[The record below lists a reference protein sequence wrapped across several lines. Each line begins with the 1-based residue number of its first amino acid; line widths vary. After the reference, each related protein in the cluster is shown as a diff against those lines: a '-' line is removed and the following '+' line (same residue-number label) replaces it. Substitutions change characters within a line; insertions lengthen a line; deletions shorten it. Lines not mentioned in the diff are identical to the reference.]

1 MSNPSVS
8 LKLLIDAKRGVV
20 LFAET
25 AENLAAVMYGMLS
38 KPETVISL
46 LRQQDTAAGSLTKL
60 CKSIE
65 NVDKKSTNGVYCC
78 GYCGFPEYSDDPS
91 AVCSY
96 CLVYMDATMAYVAP
110 PVPAGG
116 SGGKAPR
123 YIITDDLEITP
134 MSAVSIVTL
143 FKRLGIDDV
152 DALEEKVVDFG
163 VDEAIKVVN
172 VSRQSKKVLTEV
184 FLKLK
189 PKPEPEPEPETVKRD
204 IEGTEGLATDLR
216 RILNIF
222 NN

>member
-25 AENLAAVMYGMLS
+25 AENLAAVMHGMLS
-38 KPETVISL
+38 QPETVISL

-60 CKSIE
+60 CKSIQ
-65 NVDKKSTNGVYCC
+65 NADNKSTNAVYCC
-78 GYCGFPEYSDDPS
+78 GYCRFPVYSGDPS

-96 CLVYMDATMAYVAP
+96 CFGYMNATLAYVAPPVTP

-116 SGGKAPR
+116 SGGKAPL

-134 MSAVSIVTL
+134 MSAISIVTL
-143 FKRLGIDDV
+143 FKKLGLDNV

-172 VSRQSKKVLTEV
+172 ASRESKKVLTDV
-184 FLKLK
+184 FLKA
-189 PKPEPEPEPETVKRD
+189 ETVESESESD
-204 IEGTEGLATDLR
+204 DGYIAV
-216 RILNIF
+216 
-222 NN
+222 